1 MIKVTYSS
9 DINSTVGVG
18 GEIVKSASELGKQ
31 ASTIFHMEYEQLK
44 PPEGMTGIHLV
55 ALGDAEAYGMNRNG
69 DLFSKEACVKYHDT
83 FVKHGHV
90 YEHHRNKDPRKALG
104 QIKAAAYNP
113 DMHRIELYI
122 WADNEKSHDH
132 LERLEKTG
140 EVSFSMACVRAG
152 TPIATTSGMRPI
164 EKVSVGDIVLT
175 HAGNWKR
182 VSAVMERDVEE
193 YCEVS
198 FVSWGN
204 RVLEITP
211 NHNVY
216 AVSFDDI
223 PRRYRA
229 DHAEHPNKAW
239 CRRHRSVLPN
249 YLRWIPAAELTSEH
263 YMCVPMWDD
272 RPEAVGVKMARIL
285 GYYIAEGSVTS
296 NFVQITCNKEDCFVD
311 EVKQF
316 DRWSSVATKTHRGSD
331 KCIVMNCYGAA
342 IQKEII
348 ASCGRRCENK
358 HIPESVR
365 MGSIEEKM
373 NFAAAWFNGDG
384 WQDKDGL
391 HWSIHNSNLA
401 NDLQMLLASVGIS
414 SSCTRI
420 MHKEDRGIVKS
431 KNPVEFVVTVSNDNS
446 ALFSDISKAK
456 ELTIDGSSKQRAFIS
471 GRYMFVPVSG
481 VKTVKRATKVYNI
494 SVEDDESYTVFG
506 LAVHNCKV
514 PYDRCSICG
523 AIRKQAGDKDE
534 CDHIKYQLGKVAEDG
549 RQIGTYNDEPT
560 WFDISFVGRPADRI
574 AWNLKVASAMPEE
587 LSINSSV
594 KQAEVEGYVLP
605 DDLAIES
612 PSAMRK
618 QALMKDLAAMHD
630 QMNAWLFKSASPST
644 KSERYRF
651 ELRKV
656 AGASLPDD
664 VIGDLRAYDPSAAFA
679 AMADAGV
686 VMDVPS
692 FFKYAFGPDYHKVE
706 KYVPEVEKALPGVI
720 DKAVKE
726 ASCARFC
733 NETRFDAA
741 EQGDIARQAVS
752 RGLRDR
758 LAKCA
763 AARCFGLDDGVTGV
777 LEAIATG
784 SEPVFQAETEKTASA
799 TVDETGANGV
809 SFNASAKLAEK
820 YAMYKLAGID
830 AILNGTWGAS
840 LDRDD
845 VVAVF
850 AAQDLKRTQTGSTK

>member
-1 MIKVTYSS
+1 MSMIKVTYSS
-9 DINSTVGVG
+9 DISKTVGVG
-18 GEIVKSASELGKQ
+18 GEIVKSASDMQKQ
-31 ASTIFHMEYEQLK
+31 AATIFNMEYEALK
-44 PPEGMTGIHLV
+44 PPKGMTGIHLV
-55 ALGDAEAYGMNRNG
+55 ALGDSEAYPMNRNG
-69 DLFSKEACVKYHDT
+69 DLFPKEACVKYVDT

-152 TPIATTSGMRPI
+152 TPIATISGMKPI
-164 EKVSVGDIVLT
+164 EKVAIGDIVLT

-182 VSAVMERDVEE
+182 VSAVMDRDVEE

-211 NHNVY
+211 NHSVY

-223 PRRYRA
+223 PRGYRV

-249 YLRWIPAAELTSEH
+249 YLRWIPAGELTSEH
-263 YMCVPMWDD
+263 YMCVPMWGD
-272 RPEAVGVKMARIL
+272 RPEAIGVKMARIL

-311 EVKQF
+311 EIKQF
-316 DRWSSVATKTHRGSD
+316 DRWSSVTTRTHRGSD

-384 WQDKDGL
+384 WQDKNGL

-401 NDLQMLLASVGIS
+401 NDLQILLASVGVS
-414 SSCTRI
+414 SSCVKI
-420 MHKEDRGIVKS
+420 IHNEDRGIVKS
-431 KNPVEFVVTVSNDNS
+431 KNPVEYVVTVSNDNS

-456 ELTIDGSSKQRAFIS
+456 ELTIDGPSKQRAFIS
-471 GRYMFVPVSG
+471 GRYMFVPVSR
-481 VKTVKRATKVYNI
+481 VKTVKRETKVYNI

-514 PYDRCSICG
+514 PRDRCSYCN
-523 AIRKQAGDKDE
+523 AIRERPGDPGE
-534 CDHIKYQLGKVAEDG
+534 CDHVKYSLGKIAEDG
-549 RQIGTYNDEPT
+549 KQIGTFNDEPT

-574 AWNLKVASAMPEE
+574 AWNLKVASDMSEDIH
-587 LSINSSV
+587 LSSV
-594 KQAEVEGYVLP
+594 KQAEIEGYVLP

-612 PSAMRK
+612 GSAKRK
-618 QALMKDLAAMHD
+618 HEIMQKLAD
-630 QMNAWLFKSASPST
+630 SYDKLNSWLFGDT
-644 KSERYRF
+644 KPTGHDTYVF
-651 ELRKV
+651 ELRKL
-656 AGASLPDD
+656 AGASLDD
-664 VIGDLRAYDPSAAFA
+664 ASISRLRELNPADAFA
-679 AMADAGV
+679 ALGDAGI
-686 VMDVPS
+686 VMDAKS
-692 FFKYAFGPDYHKVE
+692 FFKYAFGPEYSKIE
-706 KYVPEVEKALPGVI
+706 KYASQVSRFVPQVI
-720 DKAVKE
+720 CEAVKS
-726 ASCARFC
+726 ASCADFC
-733 NETRFDAA
+733 NASQYDASKPGIFTKPTPSDLKMA
-741 EQGDIARQAVS
+741 LFKS
-752 RGLRDR
+752 
-758 LAKCA
+758 A
-763 AARCFGLDDGVTGV
+763 AARGFGLDDAVTSV
-777 LEAIATG
+777 LSAVASGDAPAFSKGNEKIADG
-784 SEPVFQAETEKTASA
+784 EVMAVAE
-799 TVDETGANGV
+799 
-809 SFNASAKLAEK
+809 KLARR
-820 YAMYKLAGID
+820 YAMYKLAGLC
-830 AILNGTWGAS
+830 ATLGGAS
-840 LDRDD
+840 GIGLKEDD
-845 VVAVF
+845 VLLVA
-850 AAQDLKRTQTGSTK
+850 AAQDLKD